1 MKRFFCACFFGWVLL
16 GFVETSPVSAQDL
29 HERVYAFFPA
39 RISGYATDPP
49 VATTEDDGV
58 KTYTNVS
65 IMYYAP
71 DGSRLIEIKLKDF
84 NLNPKNYEEEYEQVR
99 KSEGS
104 YAPSAGRPFTYE
116 DFTAFERRKDNV
128 SAWILF
134 LGDHVILEVS
144 YQGVDD
150 AFKTVQDVTRQLNIK
165 AMKQAFLAVRATGR
179 TK

>member
-1 MKRFFCACFFGWVLL
+1 MKRFSGVFLTVLYSL
-16 GFVETSPVSAQDL
+16 NFIAVPQLTAQDL
-29 HERVYAFFPA
+29 QEKVYAFFPA
-39 RISGYATDPP
+39 RIPGYATDPP

-71 DGSRLIEIKLKDF
+71 DGSRLVEIKLKDF
-84 NLNPKNYEEEYEQVR
+84 NLNPKNYEEEYEQVK

-116 DFTAFERRKDNV
+116 TFTAFERRKENT

-144 YQGVDD
+144 YQGQDD
-150 AFKTVQDVTRQLNIK
+150 AFKTVQEITRQLNIK
-165 AMKQAFLAVRATGR
+165 AMKQAFLVLRSKGR
-179 TK
+179 TN